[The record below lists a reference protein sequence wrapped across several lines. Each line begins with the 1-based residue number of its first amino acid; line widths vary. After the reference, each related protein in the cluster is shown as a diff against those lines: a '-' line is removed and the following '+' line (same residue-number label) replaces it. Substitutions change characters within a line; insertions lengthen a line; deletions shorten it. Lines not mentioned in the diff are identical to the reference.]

1 MALKNLTI
9 ERFKRL
15 ERVDFNL
22 DGVNILIGGNNSGKS
37 TIIQAVHFAFTLLQ
51 SLNIA
56 NKWPAKA
63 KKSSTISPT
72 ELIYI
77 PSEDPY
83 SLGVGGRLLE
93 DEAKSIV
100 IRLTFDDGA
109 TINLSIR
116 KGRITNIIVEPDN
129 VEYAKTLSS
138 LEAPYS
144 VFSPGLAG
152 VARTETLVSD
162 GVLLRALA
170 RGDANAFV
178 RNILYRLHRKDQ
190 WVQFETDLSMIFPNI
205 RINVNFNETTDQ
217 FIDVTVTEIGR
228 QVPLDLAGTGLL
240 QSVQILA
247 YLHLFSPKL
256 IILDEPDSHLHP
268 NNQRLLCSLLS
279 NVALERGVQV
289 LITTHSRHVLD
300 TLYADAKML
309 WVQNGTVVEAAAEDQ
324 VEMLLELGALDIKE
338 KISAGNYKVIVLTE
352 DRITQLLKKLVDN
365 SGFDENATTLLPYN
379 GVTSVHLLKPLIKQ
393 IKELSKASIVV
404 HRDRDYMEPDEIEV
418 WKKEIIAAG
427 AEPFVTLEIDVEGY
441 FATDEYICLVGKGVP
456 AFELQA
462 VKLKLAEDEQEA
474 SIASY
479 VNGRVDLERKS
490 GNIARLD
497 YGKLSALAAKKAN
510 ADPIAI
516 MKGKKK
522 LAKLRTIFLDLY
534 GTRFE
539 VQHKAGLPVDKELV
553 VIAAKHFRDGSGRR

>member
-1 MALKNLTI
+1 
-9 ERFKRL
+9 
-15 ERVDFNL
+15 
-22 DGVNILIGGNNSGKS
+22 
-37 TIIQAVHFAFTLLQ
+37 
-51 SLNIA
+51 
-56 NKWPAKA
+56 
-63 KKSSTISPT
+63 
-72 ELIYI
+72 
-77 PSEDPY
+77 
-83 SLGVGGRLLE
+83 
-93 DEAKSIV
+93 
-100 IRLTFDDGA
+100 
-109 TINLSIR
+109 
-116 KGRITNIIVEPDN
+116 
-129 VEYAKTLSS
+129 
-138 LEAPYS
+138 

-190 WVQFETDLSMIFPNI
+190 WVQFETDLSMIFPNL

-324 VEMLLELGALDIKE
+324 VEILLELGALDIKE

-352 DRITQLLKKLVDN
+352 DRITQLLKKLIDN

-404 HRDRDYMEPDEIEV
+404 HRDRDYMEPDEVEV

-427 AEPFVTLEIDVEGY
+427 AESFVTLEIDVEGY
-441 FATDEYICLVGKGVP
+441 FATDEYICMVGNGIHS
-456 AFELQA
+456 FELQA
-462 VKLKLAEDEQEA
+462 VKLKLAADEQETC
-474 SIASY
+474 IASY

-522 LAKLRTIFLDLY
+522 LAKLRTIFLELY

-539 VQHKAGLPVDKELV
+539 LQHQAGLPVDKELV
-553 VIAAKHFRDGSGRR
+553 VIASKHFRDGSGKR